1 MLMTHLGSGICSQRW
16 RRRGAILTDT
26 VPATIIRSA
35 WRGLAQKT
43 SEPKRE
49 MSYCGAEAAAIISK
63 PQQASAYINGQMERE
78 RAQFCAQCSMSA
90 RLVST
95 AGSSC

>member
-16 RRRGAILTDT
+16 RRRGAILTET
-26 VPATIIRSA
+26 VPATIMRSA
-35 WRGLAQKT
+35 WRGLARKT

-49 MSYCGAEAAAIISK
+49 RSYCGTEAAAIISK

-78 RAQFCAQCSMSA
+78 LDQFCAQWSMSSS
-90 RLVST
+90 LVNT

>member
-16 RRRGAILTDT
+16 RRRGAILTET
-26 VPATIIRSA
+26 VPATIMRSA
-35 WRGLAQKT
+35 WRGLARKT

-49 MSYCGAEAAAIISK
+49 RSYCGAEAAAIISK

-78 RAQFCAQCSMSA
+78 RTQFCAHWTMSA
-90 RLVST
+90 TLVNT